1 MYANL
6 NDRYIRLFSTLNQ
19 SRSVLPRK
27 QYDQMAD
34 ALMQAYKRELTL
46 LVGRN
51 SLDTSREMFELK
63 QMLNTFVPWKFLFFK
78 NKVAKV
84 IIKACKEQFE
94 VYLSTLYQDLEIEEA
109 PVEPEEETALVPVS
123 TDVVP
128 ADIPQ

>member
-1 MYANL
+1 MYGSL
-6 NDRYIRLFSTLNQ
+6 NDKYILLFSTLQASKN
-19 SRSVLPRK
+19 VLPKK

-63 QMLNTFVPWKFLFFK
+63 QMLNTYVPWKFLFFK

-94 VYLSTLYQDLEIEEA
+94 VYLSTLYQDSEIEEA
-109 PVEPEEETALVPVS
+109 PLEPKEETALVSVS
-123 TDVVP
+123 ADVVP
-128 ADIPQ
+128 ADTP

>member
-1 MYANL
+1 MYGSL
-6 NDRYIRLFSTLNQ
+6 NDKYILLFSTLQASKN
-19 SRSVLPRK
+19 VLPKK

-63 QMLNTFVPWKFLFFK
+63 QMLNTYVPWKFLFFK

-109 PVEPEEETALVPVS
+109 PLEPEEETALVSVS
-123 TDVVP
+123 ADVVP
-128 ADIPQ
+128 ADTP

>member
-1 MYANL
+1 MYGSL
-6 NDRYIRLFSTLNQ
+6 NDKYILLFSTLQASKN
-19 SRSVLPRK
+19 VLPKK

-109 PVEPEEETALVPVS
+109 PLEPKEETALVSVS
-123 TDVVP
+123 ADVVP
-128 ADIPQ
+128 ADTP